1 MNETNEGNTTYARA
15 CKIHGAMEIAS
26 HLLKSLEQSRL
37 KLPDSATE
45 RILIQPVCLLE
56 CVEPTYV
63 RSKKKYQNKASKTL
77 ETSIYFAGCSRN

>member
-26 HLLKSLEQSRL
+26 HLDEVGAEPSA
-37 KLPDSATE
+37 DSATD

-56 CVEPTYV
+56 CVEPTLKPASSLRSAYV
-63 RSKKKYQNKASKTL
+63 LSS
-77 ETSIYFAGCSRN
+77 